1 MPIEHTVIQDGNALI
16 THVSGLLTGEEM
28 TEHMFWLIENF
39 STLLKPG
46 YRQLF
51 DTTGMTGLDVD
62 KSDINRISQ
71 IIQTYGADRGKIKTG
86 IVTTHPRGR
95 QMAFAY
101 QTLSRVAD
109 VDMKIYDTVEEAL
122 DWLRIDP
129 AELPVGD
136 HAA

>member
-1 MPIEHTVIQDGNALI
+1 MPIQHTVIQDGNALV
-16 THVSGLLTGEEM
+16 THVTGLLTGEEM

-39 STLLKPG
+39 SILLKPG

-51 DTTGMTGLDVD
+51 DATAMSDLNVD

-101 QTLSRVAD
+101 QTLCRLTD
-109 VDMKIYDTVEEAL
+109 VEVKIYDSVDEAL

-129 AELPVGD
+129 AELPVRD
-136 HAA
+136 NAA